1 MKKSLK
7 ISILSII
14 TFLTICGIFLF
25 SLPNIFSTHAEI
37 TEETEGVSVIKTAQ
51 ELQDF
56 VKNYQD
62 TDAESVVLLTAD
74 IDMSGYT
81 LNGTI
86 GTETN
91 PFSGTFDGNG
101 HTISNL
107 TFSFTDIDNDV
118 PSYIGLFGVTSGAS
132 IFDLGI
138 SETTT
143 VTVANSPN
151 VLDIGVLVGSAENGT
166 SIENVS
172 INSTLNYIDQS
183 VNNSSINENNRGL
196 KTINAGGMVGEL
208 KNSTI
213 QNSFFRLIN
222 SVQENAMSFTLSSIF
237 RRDAKFGGIA
247 GAITNSSVMFVVSM
261 PFFDIDISENFAGT
275 TYVGGIFGTI
285 SQGNSK
291 VINCVV
297 EPTISVSNASSN
309 TVYSG
314 AVGGYITL
322 PAPTRNNI
330 SYIYYNSSLSAFG
343 DSTNYSSNSTITS
356 VSDTITTHLDAENHL
371 DAEDYFTSKSWNGL
385 YGDHWD
391 FANTFII
398 EGNNISLQAFQDEF
412 LVRVATSSVSLDENI
427 IILLDEYGNNA
438 TDNELEIR
446 RGYNDTVE
454 INFKFNASV
463 SDLIGQY
470 YSLSNLTLRSNTS
483 GETRSVA
490 SFNELEVDDEDEYRY
505 RLDSVA
511 NYERIFM
518 SSSTVDSETVYTIT
532 INGITNN
539 YTGLYQLNVT
549 ANEFVGRFE
558 YRLFDK
564 NDNLVDELAKTE
576 CYVYNKTGGNQ
587 TSSSYTINDITYN
600 NSYTIA
606 TNANSRSI
614 YEFRGWYLDVG
625 NDGVIEGDTP
635 LSSPDEAGV
644 YSNSDLNVTFG
655 QDDFALTENFVVY
668 AKYVDNSCSLNFDF
682 NEGVERIVISTNE
695 NAITEIGSISV
706 RKQSN
711 VKLEVYL
718 KDNYTFDA
726 QRFLAQFNTF
736 TGFCERVDD
745 GSNPSYFQFNL
756 DLTQLNDPSFND
768 QLNLTFETEYNDTT
782 DWTMIWI
789 IVGSVLG
796 GLVLIAV
803 IVIIVVVVKR
813 RGGGGRGGKIS
824 KSSYKNMYY

>member
-37 TEETEGVSVIKTAQ
+37 TEETEGVSVIETAQ
-51 ELQDF
+51 DLQDF

-132 IFDLGI
+132 IFDLEI
-138 SETTT
+138 SGTTT

-151 VLDIGVLVGSAENGT
+151 VLDLGVLVGSAENST

-213 QNSFFRLIN
+213 QNSFFRLDN
-222 SVQENAMSFTLSSIF
+222 SVQGNAMSFTLSSIF

-261 PFFDIDISENFAGT
+261 PFFEIVISENFAGT

-322 PAPTRNNI
+322 PTPTRNNI

-371 DAEDYFTSKSWNGL
+371 DARDYFTSKSWNGL

-391 FANTFII
+391 FDNTFII

-427 IILLDEYGNNA
+427 IILLDENGDNA

-470 YSLSNLTLRSNTS
+470 YSLSNLTLRSNIS
-483 GETRSVA
+483 GETEAVA
-490 SFNELEVDDEDEYRY
+490 SFSDGGDAY
-505 RLDSVA
+505 RLNSVS
-511 NYERIFM
+511 NFERISM
-518 SSSTVDSETVYTIT
+518 SSSTVNEETIYTII

-549 ANEFVGRFE
+549 ANKFVGRFE

-564 NDNLVDELAKTE
+564 NDKLVDEFAKTE

-587 TSSSYTINDITYN
+587 TSPSYTINDITYN
-600 NSYTIA
+600 NSYTVA
-606 TNANSRSI
+606 TNANTRSI
-614 YEFRGWYLDVG
+614 YEFRGWYLEGG
-625 NDGVIEGDTP
+625 NDDGSDLA
-635 LSSPDEAGV
+635 LSD

-655 QDDFALTENFVVY
+655 QGNFALTKNFVVY

-726 QRFLAQFNTF
+726 QRFLAQFNAF

-745 GSNPSYFQFNL
+745 GSNPLYFQFQLN
-756 DLTQLNDPSFND
+756 LTQLNDPSFND

-803 IVIIVVVVKR
+803 IIIIIVVVRR

>member
-37 TEETEGVSVIKTAQ
+37 SEDGVRVIKTVQ
-51 ELQDF
+51 DLQDF
-56 VKNYQD
+56 VNNYQD
-62 TDAESVVLLTAD
+62 TDAESVVLLNAD
-74 IDMSGYT
+74 IDMSGYA

-86 GTETN
+86 GTEAN

-107 TFSFTDIDNDV
+107 TFSCTDIDKDV

-132 IFDLGI
+132 IFDLEI
-138 SETTT
+138 SGTTA

-183 VNNSSINENNRGL
+183 VNNSSINENNRGI

-213 QNSFFRLIN
+213 KNSFFRLNN
-222 SVQENAMSFTLSSIF
+222 SVQENAMSFSLSSIF

-309 TVYSG
+309 IVYSG

-322 PAPTRNNI
+322 PTPTRNNI

-371 DAEDYFTSKSWNGL
+371 DARDYFTSKSWNGL

-391 FANTFII
+391 FDNTFII

-427 IILLDEYGNNA
+427 IILLDENGDNA

-446 RGYNDTVE
+446 SGYNDTVE
-454 INFKFNASV
+454 INFKFNANV
-463 SDLIGQY
+463 SELIGQY
-470 YSLSNLTLRSNTS
+470 YSLSNLTLRS
-483 GETRSVA
+483 GETRTVA
-490 SFNELEVDDEDEYRY
+490 SFSESGNEYRLNNVRNFERISMSSRPVNDED
-505 RLDSVA
+505 
-511 NYERIFM
+511 I
-518 SSSTVDSETVYTIT
+518 YTII

-539 YTGLYQLNVT
+539 YTGLYQLNIE
-549 ANEFVGRFE
+549 ANKFVGIFE

-564 NDNLVDELAKTE
+564 NDNLVDEFAKTE

-587 TSSSYTINDITYN
+587 TSPSYTINDITYN
-600 NSYTIA
+600 NSYTVA
-606 TNANSRSI
+606 TNANTRSI
-614 YEFRGWYLDVG
+614 YEFRGWYLEGG
-625 NDGVIEGDTP
+625 NDDGSDLALNETSD
-635 LSSPDEAGV
+635 

-655 QDDFALTENFVVY
+655 QGNFALTENFVVY

-745 GSNPSYFQFNL
+745 GSNPLYFQFQL

-803 IVIIVVVVKR
+803 IIIIIVVVRR